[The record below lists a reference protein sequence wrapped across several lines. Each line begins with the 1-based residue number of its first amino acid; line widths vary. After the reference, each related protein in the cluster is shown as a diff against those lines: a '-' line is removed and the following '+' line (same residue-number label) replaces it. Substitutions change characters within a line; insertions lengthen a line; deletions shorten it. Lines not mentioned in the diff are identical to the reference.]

1 MKRKYLKDLQ
11 VWIEGSQCKP
21 LVIRGARQVGKTWLV
36 RHFAEVQ
43 NLRLI
48 ELNFEKRP
56 ELASFFETNDPKEIL
71 LNLESAFNVKIEPS
85 KSLLFLD
92 EIQAVPEL
100 FAKLRWFAEDL
111 PQLPVIAAG
120 SLLEFVLE
128 KHTFSMPVGRINY
141 LYMEPLSFEEFLLA
155 NDKHSLVDYIEGFR
169 WGTQIPE
176 ALHLQLMQI
185 FKEYLFIGGMPE
197 AVASWATERSL
208 TKISQIHQDL
218 LGTYRD
224 DFAKYSG
231 RMDTARLE
239 DAMAAVPR
247 LLGEKFVYSKVNP
260 HLQSYSVKQAL
271 DLLCKAKICHKVK
284 SCHANGIPLG
294 SEIDEKFFKVIF
306 IDVGLC
312 NAALGLTFN
321 QINSVDEVVLINK
334 GAIAEQAVG
343 QLLRT
348 IDPSYIPPDLYYWV
362 REEKI
367 ASAEIDYLI
376 QRGADLVPVEVKAGR
391 TGTLKSLHIFIGLKN
406 LKFGIRINSNFPN
419 FSHVQTKNSFGIL
432 VKYSLLSLPFYLV
445 GQIQRLM
452 DEQ

>member
-1 MKRKYLKDLQ
+1 M
-11 VWIEGSQCKP
+11 
-21 LVIRGARQVGKTWLV
+21 GKTWLV
-36 RHFAEVQ
+36 RHFAQLQ
-43 NLRLI
+43 NLQLI
-48 ELNFEKRP
+48 ELNFEKKP
-56 ELASFFETNDPKEIL
+56 ELASFFDTNDPKEIL
-71 LNLESAFNVKIEPS
+71 LNLESALGVKIEPS

-111 PQLPVIAAG
+111 PELPLIAAG

-155 NDKHSLVDYIEGFR
+155 SNKHLLVDYIENFQ
-169 WGTQIPE
+169 WNTQIPQ
-176 ALHLQLMQI
+176 ALHLQLMQL

-197 AVASWATERSL
+197 AVANWITKRSL
-208 TKISQIHQDL
+208 TQVSQIHQDL

-231 RMDTARLE
+231 RIDTARLE
-239 DAMAAVPR
+239 DVMAAVPR
-247 LLGEKFVYSKVNP
+247 LVGEKFIYSKVNP
-260 HLQSYSVKQAL
+260 QVQSPAIKQAL
-271 DLLCKAKICHKVK
+271 DLLCKAKICHKVT

-312 NAALGLTFN
+312 NAALGLTFSH
-321 QINSVDEVVLINK
+321 INSTDEVVLINK
-334 GAIAEQAVG
+334 GAIAEQVVG

-348 IDPSYIPPDLYYWV
+348 INPTYIPPDLYYWV
-362 REEKI
+362 REEKL

-376 QRGADLVPVEVKAGR
+376 QQGANLVPIEVKAGS
-391 TGTLKSLHIFIGLKN
+391 TGTLKSLHLFIGLKN
-406 LKFGIRINSNFPN
+406 LKMGIRINSNTPN
-419 FSHVQTKNSFGIL
+419 FSHVEIKNSFGVL
-432 VKYSLLSLPFYLV
+432 VKYALLSLPFYLV
-445 GQIQRLM
+445 GQIQRLI
-452 DEQ
+452 DAKER

>member
-11 VWIEGSQCKP
+11 AWIKGSLCKP

-36 RHFAEVQ
+36 RHFAEEQ
-43 NLRLI
+43 NLQLI

-56 ELASFFETNDPKEIL
+56 ELASFFETNDPKAIL
-71 LNLESAFNVKIEPS
+71 LNLESAFGVKIEPS

-111 PQLPVIAAG
+111 PELPVIAAG

-155 NDKHSLVDYIEGFR
+155 NDKHSLVAYIESFR

-197 AVASWATERSL
+197 AVASWTIDRSL

-231 RMDTARLE
+231 RIDTARLE
-239 DAMAAVPR
+239 DAMTAIPR
-247 LLGEKFVYSKVNP
+247 LLGEKFIYSKVNP
-260 HLQSYSVKQAL
+260 HVQSHSVKQAL
-271 DLLCKAKICHKVK
+271 DLLCKAKICHKVM

-334 GAIAEQAVG
+334 GAIAEQVVG

-376 QRGADLVPVEVKAGR
+376 QRGTDLLPIEVKAGR

-406 LKFGIRINSNFPN
+406 LKIGIRFNSNVPN
-419 FSHVQTKNSFGIL
+419 FSLVQTKNSFGTL

-452 DEQ
+452 DGQ